1 MSAGSGTLA
10 RRSLLLLLVAAAIW
24 PLIHHMLVLRYDVDP
39 WELFG
44 WSMYAVPAARVAVAI
59 DLERGDEVEPLRPL
73 GELFARV
80 RVFARRRSALGALAS
95 SESLARELLADDAQL
110 DAVVVTTRSLVLD
123 PQTTLWRLHER
134 SERYVR

>member
-1 MSAGSGTLA
+1 MSAGSGTL
-10 RRSLLLLLVAAAIW
+10 RRRAMLSILVAAAIW
-24 PLIHHMLVLRYDVDP
+24 PLVHHMLVLRYDVDP

-73 GELFARV
+73 GDLFARV
-80 RVFARRRSALGALAS
+80 RAFARRRSALGTLAS

-110 DAVVVTTRSLVLD
+110 DAVVVTTRSLELD
-123 PQTTLWRLHER
+123 PQTTVWRLHER
-134 SERYVR
+134 SERYAR